1 MIGKKKLFSSIAGI
15 VVVAAMS
22 LGAAQAFATPAKAGF
37 APGCEFTPGCP
48 YGGSGHWSGPRL
60 CCDPL

>member
-1 MIGKKKLFSSIAGI
+1 MTGKKKVFSSVAGL
-15 VVVAAMS
+15 VAA
-22 LGAAQAFATPAKAGF
+22 AALCFGISQAFAAPAPSSY